1 MRKIAR
7 AFRHWIACTDRG
19 LPRAVIPVSRRI
31 RSVTELELAPTSR
44 PTRIK
49 PVREGLRR
57 VWFWR
62 SSLGFTGRAAVACGW
77 RTIFGSRMRGIKNSA
92 RIRMIFGWR
101 VPPDK
106 RDELVTTPARNV
118 NPASGL
124 DPKLVESILDAVRE
138 EEIVAMACDVINIP
152 SPTGEELQMAEYM
165 RGAFR
170 QLGLTVTW
178 QGGGEGRANVV
189 GRWTG
194 AGGGKNLMFNGHMD
208 TSNTGREEF
217 LTGIGYKPHAIVK
230 NGVIYGLGIY
240 NMKGA
245 LVCYTHAVKALHRA
259 SVKLKGDVII
269 AAVAGEIEKTQWGEY
284 KAKEYRG
291 YGYGTH
297 YLVNHGVIPDMC
309 ILGEPTDMHVVLEH
323 FGSMWVRISCT
334 GIYVHTAFCEGREE
348 MNSIRRMHE
357 LMPPILKWIERW
369 EKKANYGGKKA
380 IVNLGG
386 IRGGYAW
393 RASRTPEKTDLFLDV
408 RVPPTIPM
416 AAARRDIQ
424 RLFFLLQKTHA
435 DWGLEFETYVSV
447 PGARI
452 SEEHEMI
459 RAIDRNHKR
468 ILGKTP
474 EREVVTW
481 CSDASVLSRYGV
493 ETVNYGPSSG
503 PRDKEGEKV
512 RIQTLVDI
520 TKIYALTAAEL
531 CGGSV

>member
-1 MRKIAR
+1 VSSPTTNSKYSLDSKLV
-7 AFRHWIACTDRG
+7 DR
-19 LPRAVIPVSRRI
+19 I
-31 RSVTELELAPTSR
+31 LAE
-44 PTRIK
+44 
-49 PVREGLRR
+49 VRE
-57 VWFWR
+57 
-62 SSLGFTGRAAVACGW
+62 
-77 RTIFGSRMRGIKNSA
+77 
-92 RIRMIFGWR
+92 
-101 VPPDK
+101 D
-106 RDELVTTPARNV
+106 
-118 NPASGL
+118 
-124 DPKLVESILDAVRE
+124 
-138 EEIVAMACDVINIP
+138 EIVSMSSDVINIP
-152 SPTGEELQMAEYM
+152 SPTGEELQMAQYM
-165 RGAFR
+165 
-170 QLGLTVTW
+170 QSELQKIGLDVTW
-178 QGGGEGRANVV
+178 QEVEESRANVV
-189 GRWTG
+189 GRWKG
-194 AGGGKNLMFNGHMD
+194 SGGGKNLMFNGHMD

-217 LTGIGYKPHAIVK
+217 LTGLGYKPHAVVK
-230 NGVIYGLGIY
+230 DGFIYGLGIY

-245 LVCYTHAVKALHRA
+245 LVCYTNAVKALQRA
-259 SVKLKGDVII
+259 GLRLKGDVII
-269 AAVAGEIEKTQWGEY
+269 AAVAGEIEKTQWSEFKG
-284 KAKEYRG
+284 KEYRG

-297 YLVNHGVIPDMC
+297 YLVNHGVLPDMC
-309 ILGEPTDMHVVLEH
+309 ILGEPTDMRVVLEH

-348 MNSIRRMHE
+348 MNSIRRMVE

-369 EKKANYGGKKA
+369 EKKASYGGKKA

-386 IRGGYAW
+386 IRGGHAW

-416 AAARRDIQ
+416 ATARRDIQ

-452 SEEHEMI
+452 SEQHEMI

-468 ILGKTP
+468 ITGKTP

-512 RIQTLVDI
+512 RIRTLVDI

-531 CGGSV
+531 CGVSSR

>member
-1 MRKIAR
+1 MRTENSR
-7 AFRHWIACTDRG
+7 
-19 LPRAVIPVSRRI
+19 VSRATTNSKPALDSKLVDRI
-31 RSVTELELAPTSR
+31 LAG
-44 PTRIK
+44 
-49 PVREGLRR
+49 VRE
-57 VWFWR
+57 
-62 SSLGFTGRAAVACGW
+62 
-77 RTIFGSRMRGIKNSA
+77 K
-92 RIRMIFGWR
+92 
-101 VPPDK
+101 
-106 RDELVTTPARNV
+106 E
-118 NPASGL
+118 
-124 DPKLVESILDAVRE
+124 ILS
-138 EEIVAMACDVINIP
+138 MATDVINIP

-165 RGAFR
+165 KSAL
-170 QLGLTVTW
+170 QQIGLEVTW
-178 QGGGEGRANVV
+178 QEVEEGRANVV
-189 GRWTG
+189 GRWKG
-194 AGGGKNLMFNGHMD
+194 SGGGKNLMFNGHMD

-217 LTGIGYKPHAIVK
+217 LSGIGYKPQAVVK
-230 NGVIYGLGIY
+230 GGFIYGLGIY

-245 LVCYTHAVKALHRA
+245 LVCYINAVKALQRA
-259 SVKLKGDVII
+259 GIRLQGDVII
-269 AAVAGEIEKTQWGEY
+269 AAVAGEIEKTQWGEF
-284 KAKEYRG
+284 KGKEYRG
-291 YGYGTH
+291 YGCGSH
-297 YLVNHGVIPDMC
+297 YLVNHGVLPDMC

-348 MNSIRRMHE
+348 MNSIRRMVE
-357 LMPPILKWIERW
+357 LMPPILKWIEQW
-369 EKKANYGGKKA
+369 EKKASHGGKKA

-386 IRGGYAW
+386 IRGGHAW

-416 AAARRDIQ
+416 AEARRDILG
-424 RLFFLLQKTHA
+424 LFSELEKAHA

-468 ILGKTP
+468 ITGKTP

-481 CSDASVLSRYGV
+481 CSDASVLSRYGI

-512 RIQTLVDI
+512 RIQTLVEI

-531 CGGSV
+531 CGVSSR